1 MDVNATCVASLVAL
15 AGRCQWKSEPAKDEN
30 KRLGLATDKKNANAS
45 KQNSSK
51 ISEAETWLFCVFTF
65 MQFYLF
71 LFSFTPF
78 IQENSSFVFV
88 CLS

>member
-51 ISEAETWLFCVFTF
+51 ISEAET
-65 MQFYLF
+65 
-71 LFSFTPF
+71 
-78 IQENSSFVFV
+78 
-88 CLS
+88 